1 MTTFATWEMQT
12 NFREPI
18 CPRTRLYLTLRYL
31 ATVDKMSS
39 IAFAFRIGNS
49 TASAIIADTC
59 ECLWNVLQNEMF
71 IPSEDNWKEIAK
83 EFYTRWNFS
92 HCIGEIDGKHV
103 VTGITKIRINVLLTI
118 RGVTA

>member
-83 EFYTRWNFS
+83 EFYMRWNFS
-92 HCIGEIDGKHV
+92 HCI
-103 VTGITKIRINVLLTI
+103 GITKIRINVLLTI